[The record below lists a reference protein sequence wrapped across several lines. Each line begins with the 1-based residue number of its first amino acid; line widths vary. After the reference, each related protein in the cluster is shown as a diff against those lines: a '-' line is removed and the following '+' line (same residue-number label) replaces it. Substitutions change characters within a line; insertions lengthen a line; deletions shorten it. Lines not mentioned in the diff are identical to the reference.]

1 MELIVAMAASGG
13 RGRGKTPT
21 PIESWWERKGEKTPP
36 TPVQSFWKR
45 GHGAALTYSEMVQDY
60 VRRLPE
66 DKIAPMANW
75 LGTLQI
81 EPASEDL
88 EALVRGSPMVI
99 NIVAS
104 KRVVGAPTEYEAF
117 FLSADRYRE
126 LEQDLREGHQAFS
139 TRYKEAFRQYRSGFH
154 SERMGPFPLLVLV
167 GNLQMTRYA
176 RFNYGLISDA
186 SIVRVVISNT
196 PDLRDRQYRSL
207 FASEKKGMVGGY
219 LALRK

>member
-139 TRYKEAFRQYRSGFH
+139 HANKRHSGNTKTGFIPNGWGLFLYWFWSGTYR
-154 SERMGPFPLLVLV
+154 
-167 GNLQMTRYA
+167 
-176 RFNYGLISDA
+176 
-186 SIVRVVISNT
+186 
-196 PDLRDRQYRSL
+196 
-207 FASEKKGMVGGY
+207 
-219 LALRK
+219 